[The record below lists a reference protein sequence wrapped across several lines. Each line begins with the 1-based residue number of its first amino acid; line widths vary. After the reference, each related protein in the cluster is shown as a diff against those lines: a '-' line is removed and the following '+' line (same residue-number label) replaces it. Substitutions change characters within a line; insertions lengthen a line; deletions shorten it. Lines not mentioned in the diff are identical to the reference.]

1 MCSAAFRRFTSLTM
15 VTRLLVLF
23 ALVAAAAALGF
34 TAGQA
39 NAPSQDPRGSWDDG
53 YHAGVKAQRNA
64 APTAAD
70 RVRAR
75 YQPGSDGYEKIYDA
89 GMREG
94 RRLGRIAGAA
104 SARASTLPDFAGGWR
119 PAHWYMVKLEATRSG
134 KSVRVGQRVLIA
146 RNRLYGPCQANP
158 DNICQVPQN

>member
-1 MCSAAFRRFTSLTM
+1 MCSAACRRFTSSTM

-34 TAGQA
+34 TSGHATA
-39 NAPSQDPRGSWDDG
+39 TTPTDPRGTWDDG

-64 APTAAD
+64 APTAAG

-75 YQPGSDGYEKIYDA
+75 YEPGADGYEKIYEA

-94 RRLGRIAGAA
+94 RRLGRIAGAT
-104 SARASTLPDFAGGWR
+104 SARAATLPDFAGGWR
-119 PAHWYMVKLEATRSG
+119 PAHWYMV
-134 KSVRVGQRVLIA
+134 
-146 RNRLYGPCQANP
+146 
-158 DNICQVPQN
+158 

>member
-1 MCSAAFRRFTSLTM
+1 MCSAAARRFTSSTM
-15 VTRLLVLF
+15 VTRLLVLS

-39 NAPSQDPRGSWDDG
+39 HAPSQDPRGSWGDG
-53 YHAGVKAQRNA
+53 YHAGAKAQRNA
-64 APTAAD
+64 APVAAD

-75 YQPGSDGYEKIYDA
+75 YQPGAEAYEKIYDA

-94 RRLGRIAGAA
+94 RRLGRISGAA

-119 PAHWYMVKLEATRSG
+119 PSHGYMVKLEPSSSG
-134 KSVRVGQRVLIA
+134 KAVRVGKRVIVA
-146 RNRLYGPCQANP
+146 RNRLYGPCQTNA
-158 DNICQVPQN
+158 DDICVVPQ